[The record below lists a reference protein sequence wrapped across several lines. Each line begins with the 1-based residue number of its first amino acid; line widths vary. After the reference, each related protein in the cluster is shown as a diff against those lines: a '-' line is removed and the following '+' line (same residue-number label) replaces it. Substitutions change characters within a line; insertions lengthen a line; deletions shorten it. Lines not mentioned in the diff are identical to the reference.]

1 MIPTYIIDRIAASE
15 LSGHRIA
22 TLLFNMAE
30 AVEQLGI
37 PGGTLGL
44 DFAAEGDP
52 IQPGDLIP
60 QIHLALK
67 RVQPPDPPAE
77 PSNEEPV
84 ENLPGYPAPETVVEI
99 EE

>member
-1 MIPTYIIDRIAASE
+1 VIPTYIIDRIAASE
-15 LSGHRIA
+15 LSGRHIA

-30 AVEQLGI
+30 AVDQLGI

-60 QIHLALK
+60 QIHLTLK
-67 RVQPPDPPAE
+67 RVQPPDPPVGPHAE
-77 PSNEEPV
+77 PS
-84 ENLPGYPAPETVVEI
+84 YPAPETVVENDGGL
-99 EE
+99 